1 MVVRQTDSGQGRKS
15 MDDSSGDTIH
25 NFFRLFGLKFF
36 RVKKKKQT
44 AKVTSCLTLGA
55 NSWLQSREHD
65 DE

>member
-36 RVKKKKQT
+36 RVKKKE
-44 AKVTSCLTLGA
+44 TSCKGNELFDSGSKFMATVTRA
-55 NSWLQSREHD
+55 
-65 DE
+65 